1 MTEYKKTTYPTLA
14 ERKRFQEMEKQ
25 ERDILFKKMTPEE
38 RSNILGFG
46 SEDKPGYCDAN
57 GHCYSFEEDA
67 ECADLYIKE
76 TEKLKEE
83 NKMVKIQ
90 RDGGRETR
98 KRLDFAIK
106 KLKEENEKLK
116 EDVFLNR
123 AIKEVARLKE
133 ELKEKEETFKYQ
145 SDMEKQCHNDD
156 IDKKQQVIDELKE
169 EIDEFKENKEDIKQ
183 YTSLVKVI
191 CDTHGWGDFIKDL
204 PEHAIKTLREGG
216 WDEDDL
222 VFDDESDE
230 DILDYEELKEEVKKL
245 KEEVKEDNECES
257 LIMEIWANGGDRDDA
272 LPIHYRQKKKNGEWG
287 VDDE

>member
-83 NKMVKIQ
+83 NK
-90 RDGGRETR
+90 
-98 KRLDFAIK
+98 
-106 KLKEENEKLK
+106 KLK